1 MRKYDKKN
9 KMYMFIV
16 LIASIILIVIFSFF
30 INKAI
35 TNGKIHYDIDAGS
48 IMYDKDKN
56 LIKIDEDATLKI
68 KWNDMYYLM
77 YKEDMYLLGNNA
89 IIYNPKKSQMNLYGK
104 YYEVTS
110 LGEDKVIVHED
121 ETLVNTNES
130 KFYKI
135 ADRKYLIID
144 KTIKTSNNELNT
156 TNYLIVELD
165 KSGNAQ
171 LYNNSV
177 NLKTFKE
184 TQIITSTYTFD
195 IALEKLYIDNEEVD
209 LKKIIGS
216 TNEYVKPEE
225 ENNKPEEDEDNN
237 ENGTGNGGGTGTTDN
252 NQPNDN
258 NNTNNENNNQNTD
271 DNNNEN
277 NGDDNDNTDDFI
289 DASKTTSIISVTASV
304 GYINVDYVVYD
315 PLDEYESV
323 FVEIYDSKNTLVAV
337 SYFDKTTNNLVIP
350 GLRAN
355 VTYNLKFKYSYYED
369 NKRVEEQFDEA
380 SVMMGSPELSLKI
393 TKVTANRIYYNI
405 ELDKDYKLD
414 SLKVNL
420 VSDLENSKLEL
431 SNNLDS
437 SALNKNNVEG
447 YFEYQDIGE
456 YVTIYLSNIV
466 YQGYTINNNIS
477 YKIAMP

>member
-9 KMYMFIV
+9 KMYMLIV
-16 LIASIILIVIFSFF
+16 LILSIVLIVIFSFF
-30 INKAI
+30 INKVI

-56 LIKIDEDATLKI
+56 LIKIDEDSTLKI

-121 ETLVNTNES
+121 ETIVNTNES

-144 KTIKTSNNELNT
+144 KNIKTENNQLNT

-165 KSGNAQ
+165 KSGNAL

-184 TQIITSTYTFD
+184 TKIITSTYTFD
-195 IALEKLYIDNEEVD
+195 ISLEKLYIDNEEVD

-216 TNEYVKPEE
+216 TNQYVKPEE
-225 ENNKPEEDEDNN
+225 ETNQEEIE
-237 ENGTGNGGGTGTTDN
+237 
-252 NQPNDN
+252 N
-258 NNTNNENNNQNTD
+258 NNTNNDNQNQTNNTNNNNQVNNNQNNNINNNN
-271 DNNNEN
+271 DNNNN
-277 NGDDNDNTDDFI
+277 NTNSNNNDNKEEDNKNEIINAT
-289 DASKTTSIISVTASV
+289 KTTSIISVTAQV
-304 GYINVDYVVYD
+304 GYINIDYVVYD

-323 FVEIYDSKNTLVAV
+323 FAEVYDSNNNLVSV
-337 SYFDKTTNNLVIP
+337 SYFDKTTNNLVIT
-350 GLRAN
+350 GLKAN
-355 VTYNLKFKYSYYED
+355 VSYKLLFKYSYYD
-369 NKRVEEQFDEA
+369 NNKRIEKQFDEA
-380 SVMMGSPELSLKI
+380 SVKMGSPNLGLTI
-393 TKVTANRIYYNI
+393 TKVTSNRIYYKVL
-405 ELDKDYKLD
+405 LDKEYKLEG
-414 SLKVNL
+414 LKVNL
-420 VSDLENSKLEL
+420 TDSSTLNL
-431 SNNLDS
+431 SNTVDS
-437 SALNKNNVEG
+437 STLKDKDTIEG
-447 YFEYQDIGE
+447 YFEYQDIDK
-456 YVTIYLSNIV
+456 YVTVYLSDIK
-466 YQGYTINNNIS
+466 YQGYTINTNIS